1 MQTLQELGNHNNYL
15 EREQQPKRR
24 AKALQIDFLL
34 RQIKASQSKSKQI
47 ITDASSRPSRSI
59 KWQRLNATS
68 TQCILNWIEPLQLGS
83 LFQQDNLRNKTSPT
97 ILVLRENHEIYCHGT
112 INYKI
117 TIATFSLLLLFASL
131 FALILMQLQC
141 KTLLLLSCDACL
153 AQRGAMQLCLL
164 RFSFFL
170 STDIPAGQMQ

>member
-68 TQCILNWIEPLQLGS
+68 TQCILNWI
-83 LFQQDNLRNKTSPT
+83 
-97 ILVLRENHEIYCHGT
+97 
-112 INYKI
+112 
-117 TIATFSLLLLFASL
+117 
-131 FALILMQLQC
+131 
-141 KTLLLLSCDACL
+141 
-153 AQRGAMQLCLL
+153 
-164 RFSFFL
+164 
-170 STDIPAGQMQ
+170 